1 MLQLKAFKES
11 VGADIKLY
19 LVTNPLIVN
28 RQTAIY
34 IDVNSVANAAG
45 MTLNQLTEV
54 ISYNASTQSAIALI
68 MLENGKRVKGYD
80 TNDLPMLYRL
90 LMLRLNEAAIDGIR
104 HSIETSMTVF
114 GQKTFGEVK

>member
-1 MLQLKAFKES
+1 M
-11 VGADIKLY
+11 
-19 LVTNPLIVN
+19 NPLIVN

-34 IDVNSVANAAG
+34 IEINSVARAAG
-45 MTLNQLTEV
+45 MTLNQLMEV
-54 ISYNASTQSAIALI
+54 ISYNASTQSAVAFI
-68 MLENGKRVKGYD
+68 MLENGKRVKGYG

-90 LMLRLNEAAIDGIR
+90 LMLRLNEAAISGIR